1 MGKAA
6 KGGFSTATD
15 LAEYLVKKGM
25 PFRKAHGI
33 TGKIVKYCLEKK
45 KTLGD
50 LDLGEFK
57 RFSKMIEKDVLNYI
71 TIDAS
76 ISKKGIY
83 GGTAKKRVI
92 RRIKQIKNGE

>member
-1 MGKAA
+1 MSTDRHAFTVSTVSN
-6 KGGFSTATD
+6 KGSLSSCKSRLYAS
-15 LAEYLVKKGM
+15 
-25 PFRKAHGI
+25 GI

-57 RFSKMIEKDVLNYI
+57 RFSEMIEKDVFNYI

-76 ISKKGIY
+76 ISKKGHC

-92 RRIKQIKNGE
+92 RHIKQIKTGK